1 MTLPHPSD
9 VFEDIGSDREATL
22 GAIRGGLCDPFEHIF
37 DPWQG
42 VDGQVS
48 EASADL
54 IVSYS

>member
-9 VFEDIGSDREATL
+9 VFEDIRSNREVTP
-22 GAIRGGLCDPFEHIF
+22 GAIRGGLFGPDEHIF

-42 VDGQVS
+42 VDDWVS